1 MKKTLFFII
10 NILFILAGCVTAQA
24 QEQGVS
30 VELEE
35 DYDIC
40 KFEVSWTGD
49 NENVAV
55 TVSSPDGRTYEE
67 TTDTYTAVINV
78 RDSVSGTWSVSVS
91 GDNIE
96 DVIVNVKGI
105 VSEAEE
111 LSTPLT
117 IGKSINGLNFHMDD
131 NDLVI
136 SWTDTTVG
144 NVSVSVTNTENM
156 QILYNEIIADNR
168 VVYDLSGISE
178 VMVSIVP
185 TVSAGMEGAAS
196 QYIIS
201 TGYSPDAEVIFPDT
215 TCLNTTTITADVI
228 LNNAYYVVTSDTHGN
243 EIKSEFL
250 DAGEYMF
257 DISTYAGENMVTVY
271 VEDING
277 NRKSYG
283 YTCIVDLTA
292 PQLSLIGEIDGIS
305 TYEDSITISGNVMDQ
320 NALYV
325 NGREVAVSD
334 NGNFEYQYDLL
345 DGENF
350 IVVLATDEAGNSTD
364 YRGYVTKIIAQP
376 KKHVNPAI
384 VVMIVLAVVCIAVVV
399 ILMRMHKIQI
409 PKIRKKE
416 NRNSEERATTEKK
429 KFKLSRNDKFDI
441 MLFVVPVGICL
452 FTIKFI
458 LYLSTV
464 PSSSM
469 SPTIRAEDK
478 IIVNR
483 LAYVVNE
490 PQRGDI
496 VAFESK
502 EKGYNM
508 IKRII
513 GLPGETIEF
522 HDGSV
527 YINGELL
534 VEDYIPYGV
543 ETNPILFDMAYTVPD
558 GCYFMLGDNRE
569 NSADSRYW
577 INPFISKDD
586 IIGKLIVSF

>member
-1 MKKTLFFII
+1 MKRTLFLIL
-10 NILFILAGCVTAQA
+10 NILFLLSGCITVQA
-24 QEQGVS
+24 QEK
-30 VELEE
+30 
-35 DYDIC
+35 D
-40 KFEVSWTGD
+40 
-49 NENVAV
+49 A
-55 TVSSPDGRTYEE
+55 TVD
-67 TTDTYTAVINV
+67 
-78 RDSVSGTWSVSVS
+78 
-91 GDNIE
+91 GDNID
-96 DVIVNVKGI
+96 DVIVNTKGN
-105 VSEAEE
+105 VSETEE
-111 LSTPLT
+111 LATTLT
-117 IGKSINGLNFHMDD
+117 IGKSINSLDFHMED

-136 SWTDTTVG
+136 SWADTTVG
-144 NVSVSVTNTENM
+144 NMSVSVTNTENM
-156 QILYNEIIADNR
+156 QIIYNEVVTDNKA
-168 VVYDLSGISE
+168 VYDLSGISE
-178 VMVSIVP
+178 AMISIVP
-185 TVSAGMEGAAS
+185 TASADIAGAMS
-196 QYIIS
+196 QYVIS
-201 TGYSPDAEVIFPDT
+201 TDYHPNAEVIFPT
-215 TCLNTTTITADVI
+215 AEYLNTTIVAARVI
-228 LNNAYYVVTSDTHGN
+228 LQDEYYIITSDTKGN
-243 EIKSEFL
+243 ETKSEL
-250 DAGEYMF
+250 LETGEYIF
-257 DISTYAGENMVTVY
+257 DINTYAGENTVTVY
-271 VEDING
+271 IEDSNG
-277 NRKSYG
+277 NRKSYE
-283 YTCIVDLTA
+283 YTCIIDLTA
-292 PQLSLIGEIDGIS
+292 PKLSIVGEIDGIS
-305 TYEDSITISGNVMDQ
+305 TYDDSIVISGNVAEQ
-320 NALYV
+320 NGLYV
-325 NGREVAVSD
+325 NGREVTVSD

-350 IVVLATDEAGNSTD
+350 IVVLAMDEAGNSTN
-364 YRGYVTKIIAQP
+364 YRGYVTKVIAQP
-376 KKHVNPAI
+376 KKSINPI
-384 VVMIVLAVVCIAVVV
+384 LIVMIVLAVVCIAVVV
-399 ILMRMHKIQI
+399 ILMKMHKIQI
-409 PKIRKKE
+409 PKIR
-416 NRNSEERATTEKK
+416 RNKNKSCEEEVTTERK

-508 IKRII
+508 IKRIV